1 MNDRIKTLRNKMAG
15 LNIEGMIISNPINV
29 KYLTGIDAEGIFLIT
44 RKENIYITDGRY
56 TEYVSSILT
65 PFDEIIVDDYKN
77 ISKDEY
83 ENFFMFC
90 ENVGF
95 EENYVTYA
103 NYKEYMHKY
112 KINNFVEA
120 EVIIDQLRVLKDN
133 EEISNIKKACRITD
147 KCFEF
152 LLGYIK
158 PGMTEKEIAK
168 KIEEYY
174 KENADGISF
183 DTIVASGENSSKPH
197 AIPSDREIQEQDI
210 ITIDMGC
217 KVNGYCS
224 DMTRTIFVGGQTPEQ
239 KKIYDL
245 VLKNQE
251 RVLNEIRDGAN
262 IKTITRGVVSDFEIN
277 GYDLIHS
284 LGHGV
289 GLEVHEKPYINMK
302 NENILKEDMVITNE
316 PGIYLPGNFGVRIE
330 DTVLVTKQ
338 GALVLTESKK
348 ECIILEV

>member
-15 LNIEGMIISNPINV
+15 LNIEGMIISNPINI
-29 KYLTGIDAEGIFLIT
+29 KYLTGIDAEGIFLVT

-56 TEYVSSILT
+56 IEYVSSILT
-65 PFDEIIVDDYKN
+65 PFDEIVVDDFRN
-77 ISKDEY
+77 ISTDEY

-103 NYKEYMHKY
+103 DYKEYMHKY

-120 EVIIDQLRVLKDN
+120 ECIMNQLRMLKDD
-133 EEISNIKKACRITD
+133 EEIANIKKACRITD

-152 LLGYIK
+152 LLEYIK
-158 PGMTEKEIAK
+158 PGMTEKHIAK
-168 KIEEYY
+168 KIEEYFN
-174 KENADGISF
+174 ENAEGISF

-197 AIPSDREIQEQDI
+197 AIPGDRKIEDQDI

-217 KVNGYCS
+217 KINGYCS
-224 DMTRTIFVGGQTPEQ
+224 DMTRTIFVGLQTPEQ
-239 KKIYDL
+239 KRVYDL
-245 VLKNQE
+245 VLKNQ
-251 RVLNEIRDGAN
+251 RNVLNQICDGAN
-262 IKTITRGVVSDFEIN
+262 IKNITKSVTSDFEVN

-289 GLEVHEKPYINMK
+289 GLEIHEKPFINLK
-302 NENILKEDMVITNE
+302 NENLLKEDMIITDE
-316 PGIYLPGNFGVRIE
+316 PGIYIPGNFGIRIE

-338 GALVLTESKK
+338 GSLVLTESKK
-348 ECIILEV
+348 DSIIIKV